1 QRLRS
6 RSALVD
12 SEDIH
17 RPSSLVFRRDA
28 FLQSRDERRT
38 RRYGTPGCDTN
49 QSRSKKLGYMNALL
63 IRLAF
68 YGLFGWCAEI
78 VWTAMHDAIEA
89 LAAGRSIDPRLP
101 GHAYLWMFP
110 IYGVGGLL
118 FEAVHAGVHSWPW
131 MARGITYMIG
141 CFAVEYASGWLI
153 QRATGRI

>member
-1 QRLRS
+1 
-6 RSALVD
+6 
-12 SEDIH
+12 
-17 RPSSLVFRRDA
+17 
-28 FLQSRDERRT
+28 
-38 RRYGTPGCDTN
+38 
-49 QSRSKKLGYMNALL
+49 MNALL

-101 GHAYLWMFP
+101 GHTYLWMFP

-153 QRATGRI
+153 QRATGRIPWDYSHRRWHVHGLIRMDYIPVWFIFGLLLERVQELALLVAQL